1 MEINMKKIAIIPN
14 PTKDLEFALSKRVS
28 DFLISRGAHVCTK
41 KEYSGMWSCGMVVVD
56 EIPIDTELLIVVG
69 GDGSVIDAS
78 VTAVELGIPVLGVNL
93 GNLGY
98 LAEVEPS
105 EIEIMEKLFSGDYI
119 VEERMLLSVSAENDG
134 VVTTSARYAVNDI
147 IISHDTYVGLAE
159 LSLNESNGA
168 GVKYRADG
176 LILSTPIGS
185 TAYSLSAGG
194 PIVSHDID
202 SIVATPICPHSFFNR
217 SIIFKPDEVLTVSN
231 NGDEILNITIDGR
244 FFTSLVPGG
253 KCTVTKSCKRFK
265 MLSFSANNMFQALFG
280 KMKRFENI

>member
-1 MEINMKKIAIIPN
+1 MKKIAIIPN
-14 PTKDLEFALSKRVS
+14 PTKDLGFVVSKRVS
-28 DFLISRGAHVCTK
+28 DFLISRGASVCIKT
-41 KEYSGMWSCGMVVVD
+41 EYSGEWTNGITVVD
-56 EIPIDTELLIVVG
+56 EIPHDTELLIVVG

-98 LAEVEPS
+98 LAEVEPTD
-105 EIEIMEKLFSGDYI
+105 IEILEKLFKDEYI
-119 VEERMLLSVSAENDG
+119 IEDRMLLSVSVDNDG
-134 VVTTSARYAVNDI
+134 EIITSTRYAVNDV

-159 LSLNESNGA
+159 LSLTESNGA

-176 LILSTPIGS
+176 LILATPIGS

-202 SIVATPICPHSFFNR
+202 SFVATPICPHSFFNR
-217 SIIFKPDEVLTVSN
+217 SIIFKPDEMLTVSN
-231 NGDEILNITIDGR
+231 NGGASLNITIDGR
-244 FFTSLVPGG
+244 FFSALQPGG
-253 KCTVTKSCKRFK
+253 KCAVSAASKRFK
-265 MLSFSANNMFQALFG
+265 MLTFCANNMFQTLFG